1 LTSHLSVDRA
11 VGYGDN
17 TVLPAG
23 TTQATATTL
32 PADHNFCPTV
42 PASSGVILKS
52 ANAGALFTV
61 GNGDAANTLCI
72 YPPVGASINGSAA
85 NTPLCLPK
93 QRAAYFVYV
102 NATTINGIY

>member
-1 LTSHLSVDRA
+1 MTSHLSVDRA
-11 VGYGDN
+11 VGFGDV
-17 TVLPAG
+17 TVTPAG

-42 PASSGVILKS
+42 TANSGVILKA
-52 ANAGALFTV
+52 ANGGALFTV
-61 GNGDAANTLCI
+61 GNGDTANTLCI

-93 QRAAYFVYV
+93 QRAAVFYYV
-102 NATTINGIY
+102 DATHINGIY